1 VLHQLLRRVIQD
13 ERRHFAF
20 YRAQAKARM
29 ERSRTARRLVR
40 FVLERFWTPVGA
52 GVKTEE
58 EVDALA
64 LYLFGDSTEGREQA
78 RGIDETIAA
87 VPGLE
92 RLRLLEDYLDGA
104 LARAAARPGWAGVQP
119 ARTPVRGL
127 PAPTHWREPARARDD
142 AVAAAGAS
150 GL

>member
-1 VLHQLLRRVIQD
+1 
-13 ERRHFAF
+13 
-20 YRAQAKARM
+20 
-29 ERSRTARRLVR
+29 
-40 FVLERFWTPVGA
+40 
-52 GVKTEE
+52 VKTEE

-87 VPGLE
+87 APGLE

-104 LARAAARPGWAGVQP
+104 PGP
-119 ARTPVRGL
+119 R
-127 PAPTHWREPARARDD
+127 REPALVRGD